1 MTESVIWELGL
12 PDVTVED
19 LFQAQ
24 GADYRKRPPRPAT
37 VSLYRRMLA
46 EAALLARPVIIWREV
61 GILGAGERELFL
73 EQGQKLTSSLLVAVA
88 GKAERLIIFAM
99 TLGSAL
105 DQREHFYS
113 QSGKTLEAYALDA
126 AGTALIVK
134 SSLTA
139 LTKIKE
145 HYRDTGLKISF
156 PMGPGHSYWS
166 SLADM
171 QSIFQLLPA
180 EKIGLSLTE
189 SNLMLPRKSMAMV
202 MGAGKNLPRFQDK
215 THCDFCSL
223 NKKCQLS
230 HFEQRC

>member
-1 MTESVIWELGL
+1 MTKSVIWKLDL
-12 PDVTVED
+12 PGVTVED

-24 GADYRKRPPRPAT
+24 GAHYRKRPPRPAT

-61 GILGAGERELFL
+61 GIMGADGQELLL
-73 EQGQKLTSSLLVAVA
+73 EKEQKLTSRLLVTVT
-88 GKAERLIIFAM
+88 GKADRLIIFAM

-105 DQREHFYS
+105 DQREQFYS
-113 QSGKTLEAYALDA
+113 QSGKTLEAFALDA

-139 LTKIKE
+139 MAKIKE
-145 HYRDTGLKISF
+145 HYQDAGLKISF

-166 SLADM
+166 SLADL
-171 QSIFQLLPA
+171 QSIFYLLQA
-180 EKIGLSLTE
+180 EKIGLGLTE

-202 MGAGKNLPRFQDK
+202 MGAGKNLPDFQGK